1 MSVIREIYDTK
12 CAKRIYFNNNHYLT
26 LYKPK
31 KIYLDAVLKLG
42 GFTVMYAVGYI
53 AGRVI
58 SADFPRLNQSI
69 QTFLTYLPGVKAQ
82 SGMSNL
88 SGLLGIMLGTYGA
101 VKSGAKINKVSLEC
115 RVLEMFPFK
124 IR

>member
-1 MSVIREIYDTK
+1 MSIIKEIYDTP
-12 CAKRIYFNNNHYLT
+12 CAKRIYFKNGHYTT

-31 KIYLDAVLKLG
+31 KLYLGTVLKLG
-42 GFTVMYAVGYI
+42 SFALMYSAGYF
-53 AGRVI
+53 AGKII
-58 SADFPRLNQSI
+58 SADFPKLNQSI
-69 QTFLTYLPGVKAQ
+69 QAVLTYLPGIKAQ

-88 SGLLGIMLGTYGA
+88 SGLLGLMSGTYGA

-124 IR
+124 IK

>member
-1 MSVIREIYDTK
+1 MSVVREIYDTE
-12 CAKRIYFNNNHYLT
+12 CVKRVYFNNNHYIT

-31 KIYLDAVLKLG
+31 KIYLDTVLKLG
-42 GFTVMYAVGYI
+42 GFAVMYAVGYI
-53 AGRVI
+53 TGRVI

-69 QTFLTYLPGVKAQ
+69 QTFLTYLPGIKAQ

-88 SGLLGIMLGTYGA
+88 SGLLGLMSGTYGV
-101 VKSGAKINKVSLEC
+101 VKSGAKINKISLEC

-124 IR
+124 IK